1 MVREVNPMIHI
12 NGLDYPV
19 DGHHCD
25 DPEKKKLVKKLAVMI
40 TDNIP
45 RKLPGGMKENH
56 MDFWILDRLLTK
68 EEVKFMLSFK
78 KRRTGLTTAELAAR
92 NGMSEE
98 AAQKIIDHLIWIG
111 ILEQNRDNADHHIQ
125 YWIPKW
131 VVGSGEYMVEHATL
145 PDEHPEVATMFNL
158 APQEPL
164 ELAAKL
170 VPPGGAGIG
179 MHVIPVEKAIDA
191 CPTSVSVEHL
201 SHWIEKSEKLCT
213 MVCACRKAQRIR
225 GEGVGDI
232 EGYMCI
238 GLDDIAE
245 FLVETGKD
253 AHYITKEEAM
263 DIIMRAERKGYV
275 HQITNLDGPNRIV
288 GICNCSPGSCYGLRT
303 SQLFNTPNMSRS
315 AYRAHVDTDKC
326 VACGKCVE
334 VCPAGAAKLGQKL
347 CRADGSK
354 VLYPVH
360 PLPDDHIWGQDKWDR
375 DYRDHNKINC
385 YDTGTSPCKT
395 ACPAHIAVQ
404 GYIKMAA
411 EGRYEEAVRLIR
423 QDNPFPAVCGAVC
436 NRRCEDRCTRGT
448 IDKPVAIDEI
458 KKFLAQ
464 WELQNPDTFVPVC
477 DNMDGNQW
485 DDCKIAVIGA
495 GPAGL
500 SAAYYLRTEGY
511 PVTVFEK
518 EARPGGMLL
527 NGIPSFRLE
536 KAVLEGEIDIIR
548 RMGAEIRCG
557 VEVGKDITLD
567 ELRAQG
573 YKAFYLAIGLQGG
586 RLAGVPGEDAAGV
599 QSGVDFLKKVA
610 LGEAAASADDG
621 AADSADDGAASAGS
635 GVASAGSAPSAS
647 PVRLHGDV
655 VVVGGGNVAAD
666 VARTALRCTDGK
678 VTMLCL
684 EQRDEMPAAKDE
696 VAELLAEGIEILNGW
711 GPKEILTETILD
723 ENGAPLL
730 DEAGQ
735 PLRKVTEIVFRKCT
749 SVFDGQHRFAPKY
762 DESETVS
769 LPCANVLMAIGQSA
783 AWGDLLAGTKVQ
795 LRPNGTVIAD
805 PVTLQTAEPDI
816 FAGGDIQH
824 GARFAIDA
832 IADGKTGMVSINRFV
847 HPGQSLTIGRD
858 LREFIEL
865 DRDDI
870 QIHGY
875 DTADRQTP
883 GMKCSTAEASRS
895 FRDMRLPLTEE
906 QVKAEAN
913 RCLKCGATTVDPNMC
928 VGCGLCTTR
937 CEFDAIHL
945 TRDIPAASDMHT
957 AEEMMKCVG
966 PYALKRGF
974 RILKRKITGKGDYP
988 EMQ

>member
-1 MVREVNPMIHI
+1 MVKEVNPKIHV
-12 NGLDYPV
+12 NEKDYPV
-19 DGHHCD
+19 DAHHCD
-25 DPEKKKLVKKLAVMI
+25 DPEKAKLVKKLAVLI

-68 EEVKFMLSFK
+68 DEVKFMLSFK
-78 KRRTGLTTAELAAR
+78 KRRVGLTTKEIAAR
-92 NGMSEE
+92 NNMTEEE
-98 AAQKIIDHLIWIG
+98 AQKVIDHLIWIG
-111 ILEQNRDNADHHIQ
+111 ILEQNRDNADSHIQ
-125 YWIPKW
+125 YMIPKW
-131 VVGSGEYMVEHATL
+131 VVGSGEYMVEHKTL

-191 CPTSVSVEHL
+191 TSTSVSVEHL
-201 SHWIEKSEKLCT
+201 SHWLQKYDKFCT

-238 GLDDIAE
+238 GVGDIAE

-253 AHYITKEEAM
+253 AHYITREEAM
-263 DIIMRAERKGYV
+263 EIIEIAERKGYV

-315 AYRAHVDTDKC
+315 AYRAHVDKSKC

-347 CRADGSK
+347 CKADGTRVK
-354 VLYPVH
+354 YPMH
-360 PLPDDHIWGQDKWDR
+360 ELPDDHVWGEDKWDR

-385 YDTGTSPCKT
+385 YDSGTSPCKT

-411 EGRYEEAVRLIR
+411 EGRYAEAVKLIR

-464 WELQNPDTFVPVC
+464 WELEHPENFTVRCENGEGKEWTDFP
-477 DNMDGNQW
+477 
-485 DDCKIAVIGA
+485 IAVIGA

-500 SAAYYLRTEGY
+500 SAAYWLRSEGY

-518 EARPGGMLL
+518 EKRPGGMLL

-536 KAVLEGEIDIIR
+536 KDVLEKEIEIVR
-548 RMGAEIRCG
+548 NMGAEFRCG
-557 VEVGKDITLD
+557 VEVGKDVTLD
-567 ELRAQG
+567 ELRKQG
-573 YKAFYLAIGLQGG
+573 YKAFYIAIGLQGG
-586 RLAGVPGEDAAGV
+586 RTAGVPGEEGEGV
-599 QSGVDFLKKVA
+599 
-610 LGEAAASADDG
+610 E
-621 AADSADDGAASAGS
+621 S
-635 GVASAGSAPSAS
+635 GVAFLKRVNQNGGETLS
-647 PVRLHGDV
+647 GDV

-666 VARTALRCTDGK
+666 VARTALRCTKGK

-696 VAELLAEGIEILNGW
+696 VEEVLEEGIAIENGW
-711 GPKEILTETILD
+711 GPKEVLRDETGKVTAVVFKRCTRVYDEEHRFSPTYD
-723 ENGAPLL
+723 EN
-730 DEAGQ
+730 DT
-735 PLRKVTEIVFRKCT
+735 K
-749 SVFDGQHRFAPKY
+749 
-762 DESETVS
+762 TV
-769 LPCANVLMAIGQSA
+769 PCENVLMAIGQSA
-783 AWGDLLAGTKVQ
+783 EWGKLLDGSKVEV
-795 LRPNGTVIAD
+795 RRNSTAVAD
-805 PVTLQTAEPDI
+805 PTTYQTAEPDV
-816 FAGGDIQH
+816 FVGGDICH
-824 GARFAIDA
+824 GAKFAIDA
-832 IADGKTGMVSINRFV
+832 IADGKEGMVSINRFV

-858 LREFIEL
+858 RREFIEF
-865 DRDDI
+865 DREDI
-870 QIHGY
+870 TRPDSFDNSPRQRPGFLPGEAKA
-875 DTADRQTP
+875 TFADL
-883 GMKCSTAEASRS
+883 
-895 FRDMRLPLTEE
+895 RLPLTEE
-906 QVKAEAN
+906 QVKIEAN
-913 RCLKCGATTVDPNMC
+913 RCLGCGATTVDLNQC
-928 VGCGLCTTR
+928 IGCGLCTTR

-945 TRDIPAASDMHT
+945 SRDLPAASDMHT
-957 AEEMMKCVG
+957 AEEMMKLVG
-966 PYALKRGF
+966 PYALKRMGK
-974 RILKRKITGKGDYP
+974 IIKRKITGKSDYP
-988 EMQ
+988 TEQE

>member
-1 MVREVNPMIHI
+1 MVKEVNPAIHV
-12 NGLDYPV
+12 NERDYPV

-25 DPEKKKLVKKLAVMI
+25 DPEKAKLVKKLAVMI

-78 KRRTGLTTAELAAR
+78 KRRFGLTTPELAER

-98 AAQKIIDHLIWIG
+98 EAQKIIDHLIWIG
-111 ILEQNRDNADHHIQ
+111 ILEQNRDNADQHIQ

-179 MHVIPVEKAIDA
+179 MHVIPVEKAINA
-191 CPTSVSVEHL
+191 ESRSVSVEHL
-201 SHWIEKSEKLCT
+201 SHWLEKYDKFCT

-232 EGYMCI
+232 EGHMCI
-238 GLDDIAE
+238 GLGDIAE

-253 AHYITKEEAM
+253 AKYVTREEV
-263 DIIMRAERKGYV
+263 IELLERSEKKGYV
-275 HQITNLDGPNRIV
+275 HQITNLDGENRIV

-315 AYRAHVDTDKC
+315 AYRAHVDYSKC

-334 VCPAGAAKLGQKL
+334 VCPVGAARLGQKL
-347 CRADGSK
+347 CKADGSK
-354 VLYPVH
+354 VKYPMRD
-360 PLPDDHIWGQDKWDR
+360 LPDDHVWGEKRWDR
-375 DYRDHNKINC
+375 NYRDTNKLNC
-385 YDTGTSPCKT
+385 YDTGTSPCKS

-404 GYIKMAA
+404 GYIRMAA
-411 EGRYEEAVRLIR
+411 EGRYEDAVRLIR
-423 QDNPFPAVCGAVC
+423 KDNPFPAVCGAVC
-436 NRRCEDRCTRGT
+436 NKRCEDRCTRGT
-448 IDKPVAIDEI
+448 IDQPVAIDEI

-464 WELQNPDTFVPVC
+464 WELNNPQDYTVPAENWAGEEWK
-477 DNMDGNQW
+477 DK
-485 DDCKIAVIGA
+485 KIAVIGA

-500 SAAYYLRTEGY
+500 SAAYYLRSEGY

-518 EARPGGMLL
+518 EPVPGGMLV

-536 KAVLEGEIDIIR
+536 KDVIRKEIGIIEK
-548 RMGAEIRCG
+548 MGAEIRCG
-557 VEVGKDITLD
+557 VEVGRDVTLD

-573 YKAFYLAIGLQGG
+573 YKAFYIAIGLQGG
-586 RLAGVPGEDAAGV
+586 RMAGVPGEDAEGV
-599 QSGVDFLKKVA
+599 ESGVSFLRRVNQ
-610 LGEAAASADDG
+610 DD
-621 AADSADDGAASAGS
+621 S
-635 GVASAGSAPSAS
+635 
-647 PVRLHGDV
+647 VRLNGDV

-666 VARTALRCTDGK
+666 VARTALRAASGK

-684 EQRDEMPAAKDE
+684 EQREEMPAARDE
-696 VAELLAEGIEILNGW
+696 VAECEAEGIEIKNGW
-711 GPKEILTETILD
+711 GPKEILTE
-723 ENGAPLL
+723 NGRVC
-730 DEAGQ
+730 G
-735 PLRKVTEIVFRKCT
+735 IVFKKCV
-749 SVFDGQHRFAPKY
+749 SVFDADHRFAPKY
-762 DESETVS
+762 DENETITVK
-769 LPCANVLMAIGQSA
+769 CDNVLMAIGQSA
-783 AWGDLLAGTKVQ
+783 EWGGLLDGSKVEVRPGGTAV
-795 LRPNGTVIAD
+795 AD
-805 PVTLQTAEPDI
+805 PVTYQTAEPDI
-816 FAGGDIQH
+816 FVGGDIYH

-832 IADGKTGMVSINRFV
+832 IAEGRQGMVSINRFV

-858 LREFIEL
+858 LRTFIEL

-870 QIHGY
+870 RVESF
-875 DTADRQTP
+875 DNSPRQRP
-883 GMKCSTAEASRS
+883 GMKSGDVRGTFE
-895 FRDMRLPLTEE
+895 DMRLPLTEE
-906 QVKAEAN
+906 QVRTEAA
-913 RCLKCGATTVDPNMC
+913 RCLKCGATIVDLNQC

-945 TRDIPAASDMHT
+945 TRDLPAASEMHT
-957 AEEMMKCVG
+957 AEEMMKLVG
-966 PYALKRGF
+966 PYAIKRMG
-974 RILKRKITGKGDYP
+974 RIVKRAVTGKSSYP
-988 EMQ
+988 TEQTT

>member
-1 MVREVNPMIHI
+1 MVKEVNPRIHV
-12 NGLDYPV
+12 NERDYPV
-19 DGHHCD
+19 EGHHCE
-25 DPEKKKLVKKLAVMI
+25 DPEKAKLVKKLALMI

-78 KRRTGLTTAELAAR
+78 ARRKGLVTKELAER
-92 NGMSEE
+92 NNMTEE
-98 AAQKIIDHLIWIG
+98 EAQKIIDHLLWIG
-111 ILEQNRDNADHHIQ
+111 ILEQNRDNPDQHIQ

-131 VVGSGEYMVEHATL
+131 VVGSGEYMVEHPTL

-201 SHWIEKSEKLCT
+201 SHWLQKYDKFCT

-232 EGYMCI
+232 EGQMCI
-238 GLDDIAE
+238 GVGDIAE
-245 FLVETGKD
+245 FLVESGKD
-253 AHYITKEEAM
+253 AHYVTREKVMEILE
-263 DIIMRAERKGYV
+263 RAERKGYV
-275 HQITNLDGPNRIV
+275 HQITNLDGENRIV
-288 GICNCSPGSCYGLRT
+288 GICNCSAGSCYGLRT

-315 AYRAHVDTDKC
+315 AYRAHVDKSKC

-334 VCPAGAAKLGQKL
+334 VCPVGAAKLGQKL
-347 CRADGSK
+347 CKADGTRVK
-354 VLYPVH
+354 YPMH
-360 PLPDDHIWGQDKWDR
+360 DLPDDNVWGEDRWDP
-375 DYRDHNKINC
+375 DYRDHNKLNC
-385 YDTGTSPCKT
+385 YDSGTSPCKT

-411 EGRYEEAVRLIR
+411 EGRYAEAVRLIR

-448 IDKPVAIDEI
+448 VDQPVAIDEI

-464 WELQNPDTFVPVC
+464 WELENPQDYTVIC
-477 DNMDGNQW
+477 ENGEGNQW
-485 DDCKIAVIGA
+485 DDYKIAVIGA

-518 EARPGGMLL
+518 EQRPGGMLL
-527 NGIPSFRLE
+527 NGIPNFRLE
-536 KAVLEGEIDIIR
+536 KDVLEREIEIIEK
-548 RMGAEIRCG
+548 MGAEIRCG

-573 YKAFYLAIGLQGG
+573 YKAFYIAIGLQGG
-586 RLAGVPGEDAAGV
+586 RMARVPGEDA
-599 QSGVDFLKKVA
+599 SGVESGVSFLKRVNQK
-610 LGEAAASADDG
+610 
-621 AADSADDGAASAGS
+621 GS
-635 GVASAGSAPSAS
+635 EV
-647 PVRLHGDV
+647 LDGDV

-666 VARTALRCTDGK
+666 VARTALRCTKGK

-684 EQRDEMPAAKDE
+684 EQRAEMPAAKDE
-696 VAELLAEGIEILNGW
+696 IEEVEKEGIVIQNGW
-711 GPKEILTETILD
+711 GPKEVLTKD
-723 ENGAPLL
+723 G
-730 DEAGQ
+730 
-735 PLRKVTEIVFRKCT
+735 KVTGVVFKRCT
-749 SVFDGQHRFAPKY
+749 RVYNDEHRFAPQY
-762 DESETVS
+762 DENDTIMV
-769 LPCANVLMAIGQSA
+769 PCENVLMAIGQSA
-783 AWGDLLAGTKVQ
+783 EWGALLEGSKVKV
-795 LRPNGTVIAD
+795 RPNGTAVAD
-805 PVTLQTAEPDI
+805 AVTYQTDEPDI
-816 FAGGDIQH
+816 FVGGDIFH

-832 IADGKTGMVSINRFV
+832 IADGKQGMVSINRFV
-847 HPGQSLTIGRD
+847 HPGQSLVIGRD
-858 LREFIEL
+858 LRTFNEFN
-865 DRDDI
+865 RDDI
-870 QIHGY
+870 
-875 DTADRQTP
+875 TLP
-883 GMKCSTAEASRS
+883 ESFNNASRQRPGEKHGNARET
-895 FRDMRLPLTEE
+895 FEDLRLPLTEE
-906 QVKAEAN
+906 QVKKEAA
-913 RCLKCGATTVDPNMC
+913 RCLGCGATIVDLNQC

-945 TRDIPAASDMHT
+945 SRDIPAASDMHT
-957 AEEMMKCVG
+957 AEEMMSLVG
-966 PYALKRGF
+966 PYALKRMGK
-974 RILKRKITGKGDYP
+974 IIKKKITGKSEYP
-988 EMQ
+988 TEQE